1 MAPSLARLIP
11 ISRAAVSCGLLTF
24 LANAAS
30 AQIPSVDS
38 LKLVLKRAT
47 YVFEGVV
54 KSWNAVAD
62 PSLMATPNTAKV
74 HVTGVFACP
83 VPVGEFA
90 NEDVTV
96 RYQDP
101 SIAPAGKTAWF
112 LGVGWTIGD
121 HIAITALSIVRT
133 PKPAVGD
140 SLVRNLRAA
149 IRLSARDALQA
160 EASAA
165 DTIVIATVKS
175 VSQSRA
181 PHDDGR
187 TEHEELW
194 STVRITVDSIRGLQK
209 SGSGKNAS
217 QVIGWVVPKPSARNM
232 TILAPAVIGYDTA
245 ATSRLVP
252 NEQRLL
258 LLKKATD
265 RPNLHNVDPTA
276 TAFIPKRSNI
286 RDVHDITLLGSV
298 SPNPVFGLEQQH
310 ECAQPFR

>member
-1 MAPSLARLIP
+1 MCPWLRWRRVQTATPAARL
-11 ISRAAVSCGLLTF
+11 STCRAKVRSGCPRA
-24 LANAAS
+24 
-30 AQIPSVDS
+30 IPSSISSSGYGTRPIVS
-38 LKLVLKRAT
+38 QSA
-47 YVFEGVV
+47 
-54 KSWNAVAD
+54 
-62 PSLMATPNTAKV
+62 P
-74 HVTGVFACP
+74 
-83 VPVGEFA
+83 
-90 NEDVTV
+90 
-96 RYQDP
+96 
-101 SIAPAGKTAWF
+101 IAPAGKTAWF

-194 STVRITVDSIRGLQK
+194 SIVRITVDSIRGLQK